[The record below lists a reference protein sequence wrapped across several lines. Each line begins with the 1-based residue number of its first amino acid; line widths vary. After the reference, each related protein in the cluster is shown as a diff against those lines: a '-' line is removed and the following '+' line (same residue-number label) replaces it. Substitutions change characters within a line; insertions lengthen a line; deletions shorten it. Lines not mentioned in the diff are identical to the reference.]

1 MKLLFDLGPVG
12 VTKQALEANKN
23 ILTTLFSLVC
33 EYANTRSSLSVTS
46 RELRAFARK
55 RGFSYATLTDERRK
69 KCP

>member
-33 EYANTRSSLSVTS
+33 EYANTRQL
-46 RELRAFARK
+46 
-55 RGFSYATLTDERRK
+55 
-69 KCP
+69 P